1 MRNASNGNTRVL
13 INNREITKPELRML
27 QVSVLEHDSSFQASR
42 VLFHIMFVFFKYKR
56 KKETLKLTD
65 VSEAIKHVNQQH
77 LNC

>member
-42 VLFHIMFVFFKYKR
+42 VLFQKR
-56 KKETLKLTD
+56 DEKEF
-65 VSEAIKHVNQQH
+65 
-77 LNC
+77 